1 MRLDLALRGGTIVS
15 SSGRLV
21 ADVGIRGGRIEAVGD
36 GSEWDAA
43 ETVDCRGLH
52 VLPGVIDT
60 QVHFREPG
68 LTHKED
74 LESGSRA
81 AVMGGVTT
89 CFDEPN
95 TDPTTTT
102 AEALADKLERAEGRS
117 WANFAFWIGA
127 SMDNL
132 DQLGELEDLPGTP
145 GIGEVFMASSTG
157 PLLVADDAS
166 LRRVLENGRRRVSVH
181 AEDEERIVA
190 NRARIGPTHVR
201 QHPEVRDAESGRLAT
216 ERILRLSR
224 ETGRPVHVL
233 HVSSLDE
240 LPLLAEAKAFG
251 ASCEVTPQ
259 HLTFS
264 AEDYEALGSRIQMNT
279 PIRAA
284 EHRDALRRAFA
295 DGLFDVVGSDHAPHT
310 LMEKAAPYPESPSG
324 MPGVQTLLPVLLDL
338 ASEGLV
344 RVEDVVRMTAE
355 NPARLFGTVGKGSVE
370 PGFDAD
376 LAVVDLD
383 SAFKVEAPWL
393 QSKCGWSPF
402 EGRALRG
409 RIVHTLV
416 GGRFAVREGGLAE
429 PGLGKRVMFSGPG
442 SPVRG

>member
-1 MRLDLALRGGTIVS
+1 MKLDLSLRGGTIVS
-15 SSGRLV
+15 SERRFA
-21 ADVGIRGGRIEAVGD
+21 ADVGIKDGRIAAVGE
-36 GSEWDAA
+36 GSAWDAA
-43 ETVDCRGLH
+43 ETVDCHGLH

-81 AVMGGVTT
+81 AVKGGVTT
-89 CFDEPN
+89 FFDEPN

-102 AEALADKLERAEGRS
+102 AEALADKLERAAGRA
-117 WANFAFWIGA
+117 WANFAFWVGA

-132 DQLGELEDLPGTP
+132 DQLGDLESLPGTP

-166 LRRVLENGRRRVSVH
+166 LRKVLQNGQRRVSIH
-181 AEDEERIVA
+181 AEDEDRIVS
-190 NRARIGPTHVR
+190 NRARIRPTHVR
-201 QHPEVRDAESGRLAT
+201 QHPAVRDAESSRLAT

-233 HVSSLDE
+233 HVSTLDE
-240 LPLLAEAKAFG
+240 LPILAEAKEIG

-259 HLTFS
+259 HLTFCS
-264 AEDYEALGSRIQMNT
+264 EDYETLGSRIQMNT
-279 PIRAA
+279 PVRSV
-284 EHRDALRRAFA
+284 EHRDALRRALA
-295 DGLFDVVGSDHAPHT
+295 EGLFDVVGSDHAPHA
-310 LMEKAAPYPESPSG
+310 LMEKAAAYPDSPSG
-324 MPGVQTLLPVLLDL
+324 MPGVQTLLPVMLDF
-338 ASEGLV
+338 ASDGLV

-355 NPARLFGTVGKGSVE
+355 NPARLFGVVGKGFVK

-383 SAFKVEAPWL
+383 SVQKVEPSWL
-393 QSKCGWSPF
+393 ESKCGWSPF

-416 GGRFAVREGGLAE
+416 RGRFAVREGRLGVS
-429 PGLGKRVMFSGPG
+429 GLGTWVMFD
-442 SPVRG
+442 